1 RGKRVDRREFLKKT
15 AVAGAGLTIPTWI
28 EATPSS
34 ASPGAACR
42 WGAYA
47 SPRNGETA
55 KHAILALENKIG
67 RKLAITRHYM
77 NWDRPIPG
85 EFAHWSAAGGRKP
98 YVSWQAV
105 RHNGIVI
112 PWHSIATG
120 NHDREIRA
128 QAARIR
134 SWGRPAYFN
143 FHHEPENDLRNGG
156 PADFRAAFQR
166 VRNIFDSM
174 NVHNL
179 TWVVI
184 LMASTYAGG
193 HGGPGHWLPSRFEL
207 VGVDGYNRWPC
218 LPNRSQHHWASFREV
233 FRPAHRVAVNR
244 HKGMF
249 VGEFGSVERNACGNH
264 GAPRHAKARWLHW
277 AGETLKGWPEVKG
290 VIYSHTHA
298 SYQGYNEA
306 YWVNT
311 SASSLSSFRRVGHLD
326 HFH

>member
-1 RGKRVDRREFLKKT
+1 VDRRDFLKKT

-85 EFAHWSAAGGRKP
+85 ELVHWSAAGGRKP

-105 RHNGIVI
+105 RHNGTVI
-112 PWHSIATG
+112 PWHSIARG
-120 NHDREIRA
+120 NHDREIKA

-143 FHHEPENDLRNGG
+143 FHHEPENDTRNGG

-174 NVHNL
+174 NVNNL
-179 TWVVI
+179 TWAVI

-193 HGGPGHWLPSRFEL
+193 HGGPGHWLPNRFEL

-218 LPNRSQHHWASFREV
+218 LPNRSQHHWASFREI
-233 FRPAHRVAVNR
+233 FRPAHRLAVNR

-249 VGEFGSVERNACGNH
+249 VGEFGCVERNACGNR
-264 GAPRHAKARWLHW
+264 GAPRHAKARWVHW
-277 AGETLKGWPEVKG
+277 AGETLKAWPEVKG
-290 VIYSHTHA
+290 VVYSHTLA
-298 SYQGYNEA
+298 RYQGYNEA

-311 SASSLSSFRRVGHLD
+311 SAASLSSFKRVGLLD